1 MESTFRL
8 LLVLPAVLAIIGC
21 IGAESREEPSAP
33 TALTAKAT
41 REQPTTEKADPWE
54 WQITEEEDEWEE
66 VSTSEDG
73 SIPMVLKPP
82 ELVSSTFSGEKM
94 DVSMIFQSAD
104 VIEVLEVLLGEVLDL
119 NYVISKKVRG
129 DITLRMVGRF
139 YEEELLDLIQTALNV
154 NGLALVNEEDL
165 TKVTLLETAKMEPG
179 ALRFGKMIENQ
190 GAGIVTQIIP
200 LSYIA
205 PHALI
210 PTLRGFL
217 SPAGMTMAP
226 KDAHAIIVVDKSS
239 NMERLVAMIDVFDV
253 PFFAGKAVKFYDV
266 KYVNVTN
273 LAKDLKS
280 LAASLGAS
288 SQGSVAHIGFIP
300 MTDTNKLLVA
310 VNSPEMLSTID
321 FWIDNMDVKSRG
333 DAQIYIYKLQ
343 HKKANSMATILNDL
357 FAKGGVSGAEGGSSP
372 EGQAEGGASGQAGP
386 VTVIPDA
393 DSNALVIK
401 ALAQDYQNI
410 RRIIEVMDAT
420 PKQVLI
426 EVLIAE
432 VTLNDSM
439 AYGVE
444 YFLRNDGLK
453 QGAAISLE
461 DPLNS
466 LLGRATFPPV
476 TPQELALRSG
486 SRFFLLHKDLDAILT
501 LLDTTS
507 RVEILSTPRIMVRH
521 EQKAS
526 IQVGQEEPIIT
537 QQLQQPSPNEPAQFV
552 TSNTIQYK
560 DIGVILTVTPR
571 IGENDM
577 ITLDIKQEVTSVI
590 APASPNIDSPAFS
603 ARKAST
609 SLVVQNGRTVVL
621 GGIIERRK
629 VSDVRRVPVISRIP
643 VLGNLF
649 KSKSNRVVRTEL
661 LLILTPYIVSSP
673 EDADRV
679 TREFERQLQAIEK
692 LRSAKAITQNVVVQ

>member
-1 MESTFRL
+1 MKSTFRL
-8 LLVLPAVLAIIGC
+8 LLFLPAVLAIVGC
-21 IGAESREEPSAP
+21 IGTESQEESSAP
-33 TALTAKAT
+33 TSLTAKDT
-41 REQPTTEKADPWE
+41 REQPTTEKAEPWE
-54 WQITEEEDEWEE
+54 WQITKEEDEWEE
-66 VSTSEDG
+66 VSMSEDG

-82 ELVSSTFSGEKM
+82 ELVSSTFSGEEM

-104 VIEVLEVLLGEVLDL
+104 VIEVLEVLLGEILDL

-129 DITLRMVGRF
+129 DITLRMEGRF
-139 YEEELLDLIQTALNV
+139 YREELLDLIQTALNV
-154 NGLALVNEEDL
+154 NGLALVSEEDL

-179 ALRFGKMIENQ
+179 ALRFGKKIESQ
-190 GAGIVTQIIP
+190 GAEIVTQIIP

-205 PHALI
+205 PHSLI

-217 SPAGMTMAP
+217 TPAGMTMAP

-266 KYVNVTN
+266 KHVNVTN

-280 LAASLGAS
+280 LVASLGAS

-310 VNSPEMLSTID
+310 VNTPEMLSTID
-321 FWIDNMDVKSRG
+321 FWIDNMDVQSRG

-357 FAKGGVSGAEGGSSP
+357 FAKGGVSGTEGGSP
-372 EGQAEGGASGQAGP
+372 EGQTEGGAPGQAGP

-393 DSNALVIK
+393 DSNSLVIK

-444 YFLRNDGLK
+444 YFLRTNSLK
-453 QGAAISLE
+453 EGAAISLQ
-461 DPLNS
+461 DPVDS
-466 LLGRATFPPV
+466 VLGKANFPSI
-476 TPQELALRSG
+476 TPADLILKSG
-486 SRFFLLHKDLDAILT
+486 SRFFVLHKDLDAIIT

-507 RVEILSTPRIMVRH
+507 RVEVLSTPRIMVRH
-521 EQKAS
+521 EQTAS

-537 QQLQQPSPNEPAQFV
+537 QTLQQPSPNTPNQFV

-577 ITLDIKQEVTSVI
+577 ITLDIKQEVTAVI
-590 APASPNIDSPAFS
+590 PPASPNIDSPAFS

-609 SLVVQNGRTVVL
+609 SLVVENGRTIVL

-629 VSDVRRVPVISRIP
+629 ENVVRRVPVISRIP

-649 KSKSNRVVRTEL
+649 KSQSNRVVRTEL

-673 EDADRV
+673 EEADRI
-679 TREFERQLQAIEK
+679 TREFEQQLQAIEK
-692 LRSAKAITQNVVVQ
+692 LRSAKTTTQKVVVQ